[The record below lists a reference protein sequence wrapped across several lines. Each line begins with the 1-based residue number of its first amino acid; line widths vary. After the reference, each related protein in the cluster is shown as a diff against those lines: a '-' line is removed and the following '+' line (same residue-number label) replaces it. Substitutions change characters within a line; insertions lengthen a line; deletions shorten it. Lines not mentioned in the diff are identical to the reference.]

1 MKSDLVPPAVI
12 ILCGLPDPFRPGT
25 THCPVKGF
33 NMPHNPTPP
42 PASHVREHRSVLAAV
57 EKRALIWIAE
67 RLPERITSDQ
77 LSAIGLGSMVLAG
90 LSLAAMRVT
99 PWAAWGAAGLVVC
112 LIANWFGDSLDGTVA
127 RVRGQQRPRF
137 GYYVDHVIDLVGT
150 TALLS
155 GLAVSGLMSPLM
167 AATVATVYLLVCAE
181 AYLATHAAGIFK
193 MSFLGFGPTELRILL
208 AIGVVKAA
216 LAPEVRVPLFGP
228 MLLFDV
234 GGAGAIVGLTV
245 AFVTSVVRTTRA
257 LYQAEPLP
265 ARTLSSR
272 AA

>member
-1 MKSDLVPPAVI
+1 
-12 ILCGLPDPFRPGT
+12 
-25 THCPVKGF
+25 
-33 NMPHNPTPP
+33 MPHNSTPS
-42 PASHVREHRSVLAAV
+42 PATHVRDHRSFLAAA

-77 LSAIGLGSMVLAG
+77 LSALGLGSMVLAG
-90 LSLAAMRVT
+90 LSLASMRVT
-99 PWAAWGAAGLVVC
+99 PSAVWSALALVCC
-112 LIANWFGDSLDGTVA
+112 LAANWFGDSLDGTVA

-155 GLAVSGLMSPLM
+155 GLALSGLMSPLM
-167 AATVATVYLLVCAE
+167 AAGVATVYLLVCAE
-181 AYLATHAAGIFK
+181 AYLATHAAGVFT
-193 MSFLGFGPTELRILL
+193 MSFLGFGPTELRIVL
-208 AIGVVKAA
+208 AVGVVKAA
-216 LAPEVRVPLFGP
+216 LTPEVRVPLLGP
-228 MLLFDV
+228 MLLFDI
-234 GGAGAIVGLTV
+234 GGAGAIAGLTI

-257 LYQAEPLP
+257 LYAAEPLP